1 MRIVTKMRNPTKKI
15 PIIRNK
21 VIAKIDKYITNI
33 KMATKVTKIRIE
45 TKKSFQKHNENNSN
59 QKTVSSMS
67 GATKK
72 MKNLRYG
79 KVLNGFLLENCEP
92 MKNLKLCPDGVL
104 FTVSIFDLKL
114 RFLLFGLLVLTLRLT
129 LADLSSSM
137 VIFMRIPSS
146 LAIRRYKK

>member
-1 MRIVTKMRNPTKKI
+1 
-15 PIIRNK
+15 
-21 VIAKIDKYITNI
+21 
-33 KMATKVTKIRIE
+33 
-45 TKKSFQKHNENNSN
+45 
-59 QKTVSSMS
+59 
-67 GATKK
+67 